1 MRRKCLGRICIL
13 ANTRQKNLKKI
24 NKLLKDIERNGYNCI
39 GKTEPLRGNLSGY
52 YSIRID
58 SKNRIVFRIINDNIE
73 IIQCGT
79 HYQEK

>member
-1 MRRKCLGRICIL
+1 MTLYRENIYWH
-13 ANTRQKNLKKI
+13 TQ
-24 NKLLKDIERNGYNCI
+24 DNGYNCI

>member
-1 MRRKCLGRICIL
+1 MKKLWEENARKEYVYWQ
-13 ANTRQKNLKKI
+13 TQ
-24 NKLLKDIERNGYNCI
+24 DNGYNCI